1 MTIQEFLKRAV
12 STLDQAGIATARL
25 DVLILLEDELGR
37 NRAQLLAH
45 SEDEIPP
52 GTEVILDTKIA
63 QRANHTPLAY
73 VRGKVEF
80 YDREFVIN
88 EHVLVPRPETE
99 TMIDELKAAL
109 QMTPYAQL
117 TIIDVGTGSG
127 AIAITA
133 KLEFPDAK
141 VIATDIDPDA
151 LRVARQNAKK
161 YAVSVEFLQGNL
173 LRPIIDAN
181 LFESPSIVL
190 ANLPYV
196 PDHYSINQAAD
207 HEPKHAIFGGKD
219 GLDLYRKLWE
229 QIANLSGKPFLVV
242 TESLPTQHTDMLALA
257 QRANYKLYSSQD
269 FMQVFKPTAG

>member
-1 MTIQEFLKRAV
+1 MSVNDWLITSTKELQE
-12 STLDQAGIATARL
+12 AGIATARL
-25 DVLILLEDELGR
+25 DCLVLLEDALGVD
-37 NRAQLLAH
+37 RASILANL
-45 SEDEIPP
+45 DAKLPQK
-52 GTEVILDTKIA
+52 TEVDLNTKIV
-63 QRANHTPLAY
+63 QRVRHIPLAY
-73 VRGKVEF
+73 IRGKVEF
-80 YDREFVIN
+80 YGREFVIN

-173 LRPIIDAN
+173 LRPIIDAS

-219 GLDLYRKLWE
+219 GLDPYRRLWE
-229 QIANLSGKPFLVV
+229 QIGRLPNPPILVL
-242 TESLPTQHTDMLALA
+242 TESLPPQHDGMTLLA
-257 QRANYKLYSSQD
+257 QDAGYRPHRSQGLI
-269 FMQVFKPTAG
+269 QAFKKV

>member
-80 YDREFVIN
+80 YGREFVIN

-229 QIANLSGKPFLVV
+229 QIANLSGKPFW
-242 TESLPTQHTDMLALA
+242 
-257 QRANYKLYSSQD
+257 
-269 FMQVFKPTAG
+269 